1 MSDTA
6 HTEPDD
12 ASTGTGTSNEAFLL
26 KHAAAGRIGLCA
38 GGDGI
43 SKLIRKAQ
51 APLTDDGH
59 RSLWSH
65 AFLFS
70 ERRSDGQW
78 WVLESDLDMRYK
90 QMRLG
95 VQENRLTRYFDAE
108 AFPNIAVLDFGLDE
122 TQTRQVLTAG
132 LDLLSGLTCYSLS
145 ELVGTMLAMY
155 SNRLRKRGNLL
166 AKEGALYCSA
176 MVQHCYAAAG
186 VDLLPGVH
194 GKNLAPH
201 DIADSPL
208 PHTAHRLVRDLGI
221 SSLRTFAHSAEALLA
236 TPVDELF

>member
-1 MSDTA
+1 MSED
-6 HTEPDD
+6 HDD
-12 ASTGTGTSNEAFLL
+12 AHAASSNEAFILR
-26 KHAAAGRIGLCA
+26 HAAPGRIGLCA
-38 GGDGI
+38 GGDWI
-43 SKLIRKAQ
+43 SKVIRKSQ

-78 WVLESDLDMRYK
+78 WVIESDLDLRYK

-95 VQENRLTRYFDAE
+95 VQENRVARYFDANE
-108 AFPNIAVLDFGLDE
+108 FPNIAILDFGLDE
-122 TQTRQVLTAG
+122 AQTRRVVGAG
-132 LDLLSGLTCYSLS
+132 LDLLSGLTNYSLS

-155 SNRLRKRGNLL
+155 STRLRKRDNLL
-166 AKEGALYCSA
+166 AREGALYCSA
-176 MVQHCYAAAG
+176 MVQHCYLAAG
-186 VDLLPGVH
+186 VHLLPDVS
-194 GKNLAPH
+194 GKNIAPH

-221 SSLRTFAHSAEALLA
+221 STIREYAHRAEALLA
-236 TPVDELF
+236 TPIDELF